1 MKIKLKI
8 NSLRKTELF
17 DAIKNDQ
24 YIEVDNDY
32 QFIILEYGAKIVGY
46 KGPQLFEI
54 HYDDIICFESLG
66 NDVYI
71 KTLDEKYLI
80 KDRLYR
86 IEERFQKYDFLRVNK
101 SYVINM
107 KKIKSIYPL
116 INSKFI
122 LTMVDKTEIDVTRT
136 YYRTFKEKVGI

>member
-46 KGPQLFEI
+46 KGSRLFEI